1 MMKHKIVNPDALEQL
16 LVQNWTRIFDY
27 RQIISIISNKI
38 GEKPN
43 KITLSRFELTT
54 SGTLVWFEY
63 SSQAKS
69 GTLEI
74 LLSSIYTN
82 SISVTQY

>member
-27 RQIISIISNKI
+27 RQIISIISNEI